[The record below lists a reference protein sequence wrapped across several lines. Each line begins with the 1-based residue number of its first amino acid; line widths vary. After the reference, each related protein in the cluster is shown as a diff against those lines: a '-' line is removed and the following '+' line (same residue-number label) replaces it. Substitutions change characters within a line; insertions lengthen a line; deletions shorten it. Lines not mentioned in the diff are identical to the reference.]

1 MSSKPVSKKLRL
13 GEGDSVLVINSPG
26 DYREILASVPAGVVI
41 SEEPNGEFDF
51 VHLFAC
57 NRADL
62 DRYIDVALD
71 AVTYDGLLWVSY
83 PKGSSK
89 VETDINRDSIWELLK
104 EKGIR
109 PVTQVSVDSTWSA
122 LRFRPEEMV
131 GKIGAS
137 AAGRRASR

>member
-13 GEGDSVLVINSPG
+13 REGDAVLVINSPG
-26 DYREILASVPAGVVI
+26 DYREILESVPEGVAI
-41 SEEPNGEFDF
+41 SEEPDGEFDF
-51 VHLFAC
+51 VHLFAS

-62 DRYIDVALD
+62 DRYVDVALE
-71 AVTYDGLLWVSY
+71 AVKYDGLLWVSY

-104 EKGIR
+104 EKRIR
-109 PVTQVSVDSTWSA
+109 PVSQVSVDSTWSA

-131 GKIGAS
+131 GK
-137 AAGRRASR
+137 

>member
-13 GEGDSVLVINSPG
+13 GEGDSVLVLNSPG
-26 DYREILASVPAGVVI
+26 DYREILESVPEGVVI
-41 SEEPNGEFDF
+41 AEEAKGEFDF
-51 VHLFAC
+51 VHLFVS

-131 GKIGAS
+131 GK
-137 AAGRRASR
+137 

>member
-13 GEGDSVLVINSPG
+13 GEGDSVLVLNGPG
-26 DYREILASVPAGVVI
+26 DYREILESVPEGVVI
-41 SEEPNGEFDF
+41 SEEPNGELDF
-51 VHLFAC
+51 VHLFAS

-122 LRFRPEEMV
+122 LRFRPAEMV
-131 GKIGAS
+131 GK
-137 AAGRRASR
+137 